1 MANVATLT
9 CMAQRTVRLSGWP
22 MALLMSVIYTAGMA
36 VVWQFAG
43 HEYSETALLLRDV
56 IVVLGVLVLITLG
69 VAWWSGLRI
78 HRSGRIGWFGLVGAV
93 PVLLILATFVAS
105 ASSGFDDNGLIIYV
119 LIGTLLVGI
128 GEETAYRGV
137 VLNALASRMSLPW
150 AAVVSAVLF
159 GLMHSVNVILQPAGT
174 TVGQVVTTS
183 LIGLF
188 LGFVYV
194 LSGGNLIL
202 VVVLHWLW
210 DFGLIAADEA
220 ASPVVGGVGLA
231 TVSVLLLAMVGTA
244 YGFTKLSGARW
255 DES

>member
-1 MANVATLT
+1 
-9 CMAQRTVRLSGWP
+9 MAQRAVRLSGWP

-36 VVWQFAG
+36 AVWQFAR

-56 IVVLGVLVLITLG
+56 IVVLAVLVLITLA

-78 HRSGRIGWFGLVGAV
+78 HRSGRVGWFGFLAVV

-105 ASSGFDDNGLIIYV
+105 ASSGFTDNGLIIYV
-119 LIGTLLVGI
+119 LVGTLLVGI

-137 VLNALASRMSLPW
+137 VLNALAARMSLPW
-150 AAVVSAVLF
+150 AAVASAVLF
-159 GLMHSVNVILQPAGT
+159 GLMHSVNVFLQPAGT
-174 TVGQVVTTS
+174 TIGQVVTTS

-188 LGFVYV
+188 FGFVYV

-210 DFGLIAADEA
+210 DFGLIAAQVA
-220 ASPVVGGVGLA
+220 VSPVEGSVGLA
-231 TVSVLLLAMVGTA
+231 TVIVLLLAMVGTV
-244 YGFTKLSGARW
+244 YGFTKMPRARW